1 VGTARVVRDVSGV
14 ASARRAVVAKY
25 GLPARLSDVVAK
37 GARVA
42 GIRRAP
48 RAGILVEVEPEPVT
62 PE

>member
-1 VGTARVVRDVSGV
+1 MPGTSPGPSPGPPPTIRSHGAGTSPD
-14 ASARRAVVAKY
+14 
-25 GLPARLSDVVAK
+25 DVVAK
-37 GARVA
+37 VAMVA